1 MGCAHRN
8 LTTHK
13 RMRYAL
19 ERDSQGKGKLGWLLL
34 AVLPAVVITGRFRSR
49 GSSYKAIGLETCIA
63 AAGHQPE
70 NKRRVMLI
78 DQQSGWS

>member
-1 MGCAHRN
+1 
-8 LTTHK
+8 
-13 RMRYAL
+13 MRYAL

>member
-1 MGCAHRN
+1 M
-8 LTTHK
+8 HK
-13 RMRYAL
+13 RMRYAV
-19 ERDSQGKGKLGWLLL
+19 ERDNQGQGQVTLVIAGSF
-34 AVLPAVVITGRFRSR
+34 ARCCITGRFRSR